1 MRLAI
6 ICAVILAICAIVAS
20 GQKGRWKGYKDE
32 ERGKRRYWKKV
43 SNAESIVGNEINRNA

>member
-6 ICAVILAICAIVAS
+6 IFAVILAIFAIVAS